1 VKKALLLLCCAGLLF
16 IVFAAQNAP
25 GATGAATSSQQQQG
39 VTYSISLDM
48 RQANH
53 SVLGRPTLSAA
64 FMDRVLVAAHSPA
77 AGTGQDFY
85 RLSIQYGID
94 DVWPLSFFHHESD
107 YGKTGEAR
115 VTYSIG
121 NSRCIT
127 TRPCIDQDRGG
138 YAQMWSWRDGVVQ
151 WYTLISTLY
160 IKQWGRSTIEQIIPK
175 YAPQSDGNDEQGY
188 INALLNDAAAYRAGQ
203 VLP

>member
-1 VKKALLLLCCAGLLF
+1 MKKVLIFLCLIGALFL
-16 IVFAAQNAP
+16 VAQNAP
-25 GATGAATSSQQQQG
+25 GATSANTQSQQQG
-39 VTYSISLDM
+39 VTYNTSLDVP
-48 RQANH
+48 QGDH
-53 SVLGRPTLSAA
+53 SVLGKPTLSAR
-64 FMDRVLVAAHSPA
+64 FIDRVLVAAHSPA

-85 RLSIQYGID
+85 RLSQQYGID
-94 DVWPLSFFHHESD
+94 DVWPLAFFHHESD

-138 YAQMWSWRDGVVQ
+138 YAQMWNWVDGIAQ
-151 WYTLISTLY
+151 WYALIRSLY
-160 IKQWGRSTIEQIIPK
+160 INQWGRSTVEAIIPK
-175 YAPQSDGNDEQGY
+175 YAPNSDGNNEAEY
-188 INALLNDAAAYRAGQ
+188 IATLINDAAAYRTGE